1 MDAGQGLFIIVVGCG
16 RLGSYLANQLS
27 GAGAGV
33 VVVDSEERAF
43 ESLSSEFGGF
53 KIEGDATELAVLK
66 QARIEKADVVVGATH
81 DDNANMMI
89 AQIAR
94 KVFQVPQAIARVQE
108 PRRVD
113 LCRALGI
120 SSICPTAIAGDLVLQ
135 ILAQAPAA
143 GQDGGRR

>member
-1 MDAGQGLFIIVVGCG
+1 MDAGRGLFIIVVGCG

-27 GAGAGV
+27 SAGAGV

-66 QARIEKADVVVGATH
+66 QARIEKADVVIGATH

-94 KVFQVPQAIARVQE
+94 KVFQVRQAIARVQE

-120 SSICPTAIAGDLVLQ
+120 GSICPTAVAGDLALQ
-135 ILAQAPAA
+135 TLAQAPAA